1 MPFQYK
7 KQAIAI
13 QAQAWR
19 LLRCIKTQAKKAAIR
34 TKWNDL
40 CRSGRDSSMTR
51 QTRIATNKE
60 GDKTTF
66 TM

>member
-1 MPFQYK
+1 MLFQYK

-13 QAQAWR
+13 QAQALP
-19 LLRCIKTQAKKAAIR
+19 LLRCIKTQAKKATIR

-40 CRSGRDSSMTR
+40 CRSGSDCSMTGK
-51 QTRIATNKE
+51 TRIETNKE
-60 GDKTTF
+60 VDKNTF